1 MEKDLQK
8 TIYDLETTLLKPE
21 IRSSVKDL
29 DLLLADDFMEFGSSG
44 KIYDKKMILERL
56 PKDTEISS
64 VQFEVSDFQVKK
76 LSENVVL
83 ATFKTSKISPD
94 NNRLT
99 ALRASIWRNTNGN
112 WQIIYHQGTPT
123 K

>member
-64 VQFEVSDFQVKK
+64 VQFEVSNFQVKA